1 MLFVLDSAGDPNRR
15 GLLSTAHFRTSPGLD
30 SARFGIVSAVDV
42 RTGLIRWQKK
52 VPGHLLY
59 GGALVTAGG
68 LMFFGENS
76 GWLNALDAETGET
89 VWRFRAAE
97 GNMGPPISFL
107 VDGHQRIAITSRQ
120 GLTVLGLPPGSPRP

>member
-1 MLFVLDSAGDPNRR
+1 
-15 GLLSTAHFRTSPGLD
+15 LD

-76 GWLNALDAETGET
+76 GWLNAL
-89 VWRFRAAE
+89 FRAAE